1 MICKSWIVEKLGMSY
16 TRIMKKTFTTAMAIV
31 LGSSLPCVAEEAFSV
46 SGLKADETL
55 EVSYESQ
62 GCFHNSA
69 LQISI
74 TAGEVKMV
82 EIIRK
87 SDAEKK
93 ESKAVSTVELG
104 KITLDAG
111 SIAGL
116 DRLLKFY
123 ADVPNSYCTTVD
135 KITVEKKK
143 GNETVRR
150 AAYTDASCATYE
162 MKGVVTFG
170 QIERLIRGE

>member
-1 MICKSWIVEKLGMSY
+1 MTKILY
-16 TRIMKKTFTTAMAIV
+16 TAMVIV
-31 LGSSLPCVAEEAFSV
+31 LYSLLPCVAEEAFSV

-55 EVSYESQ
+55 EVSYESE

-82 EIIRK
+82 EIIRQ
-87 SDAEKK
+87 SDADKK
-93 ESKAVSTVELG
+93 VSKAVSTIELG
-104 KITLDAG
+104 KITLDAE

-116 DRLLKFY
+116 DRLLNFY
-123 ADVPNSYCTTVD
+123 ADMPNNYCTTVD

-143 GNETVRR
+143 GNGTVRR
-150 AAYTDASCATYE
+150 ATYTDASCATYE